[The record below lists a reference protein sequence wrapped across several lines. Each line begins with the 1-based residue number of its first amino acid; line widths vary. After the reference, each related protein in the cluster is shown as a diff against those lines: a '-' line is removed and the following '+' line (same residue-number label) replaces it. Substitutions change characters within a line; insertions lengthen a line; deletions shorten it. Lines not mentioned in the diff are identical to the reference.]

1 MTQAPLSLGPSL
13 RQGAPMTDLRP
24 EFWTLPLAKLKPAEW
39 EALCDGCGRCC
50 LNKLEYEDT
59 GELEFT
65 RVACRLLDDESCRCT
80 RYETRHQYVPECV
93 LLTPKSIRKIAYWMP
108 ATCAYR
114 LRFEGKPL
122 EPWHYLV
129 SGSHETVHEAGIS
142 VRGRTVSETEVPEDL
157 WDQFIIEEP

>member
-1 MTQAPLSLGPSL
+1 
-13 RQGAPMTDLRP
+13 MTDLRP

>member
-1 MTQAPLSLGPSL
+1 
-13 RQGAPMTDLRP
+13 MTDLRP

-129 SGSHETVHEAGIS
+129 SGSHETVHEAGVS

>member
-1 MTQAPLSLGPSL
+1 
-13 RQGAPMTDLRP
+13 MTDLRP

-122 EPWHYLV
+122 EPWHYLI
-129 SGSHETVHEAGIS
+129 SGSHETVHEAGVS

>member
-1 MTQAPLSLGPSL
+1 
-13 RQGAPMTDLRP
+13 MTDLRP
-24 EFWTLPLAKLKPAEW
+24 EFWTLPLAKLTPAEW

-65 RVACRLLDDESCRCT
+65 RVACRLLDDETCRCT

-122 EPWHYLV
+122 EPWHYLI
-129 SGSHETVHEAGIS
+129 SGSHETVHEAGVS

>member
-1 MTQAPLSLGPSL
+1 
-13 RQGAPMTDLRP
+13 MTDLRP
-24 EFWTLPLAKLKPAEW
+24 EFWTLPLAQLTPAAG

-65 RVACRLLDDESCRCT
+65 RVACRLLDDETCRCT
-80 RYETRHQYVPECV
+80 RYETRHHYVPECV

>member
-1 MTQAPLSLGPSL
+1 
-13 RQGAPMTDLRP
+13 MTDLRP
-24 EFWTLPLAKLKPAEW
+24 EFWTLPLAKLTPAEW

-108 ATCAYR
+108 TTCAYR

-122 EPWHYLV
+122 EPWHYLI
-129 SGSHETVHEAGIS
+129 SGSHETVHEAGVS